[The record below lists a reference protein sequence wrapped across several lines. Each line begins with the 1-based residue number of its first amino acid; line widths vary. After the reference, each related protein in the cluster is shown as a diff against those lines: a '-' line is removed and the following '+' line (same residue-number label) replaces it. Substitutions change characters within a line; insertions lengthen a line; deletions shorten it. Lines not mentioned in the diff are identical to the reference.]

1 MFPKIVQIEKTLET
15 GSLKLERWRL
25 VWYDIAIPKQAFIL
39 WLVFHHGLSISEKK
53 IKWCGDIFIITYV
66 EFNIGHEMILS
77 SEIERI
83 LICP

>member
-25 VWYDIAIPKQAFIL
+25 VWYDIAIPKQAIIL

-53 IKWCGDIFIITYV
+53 IK
-66 EFNIGHEMILS
+66 
-77 SEIERI
+77 
-83 LICP
+83 